1 LTPTQEEGS
10 DKGEFAFQNSSVRA
24 FDVLRRSVDKIL
36 FASNKR
42 FELPFSKH
50 KPKQKVKIMQSMDN
64 LKKLGKLDQA
74 ANDSWAKFQD
84 LNTAVMAEGAI
95 SVKNKELIALG
106 VALTTQCGYCLELH
120 RQGAEKAGASQA
132 EIAETIMIAG
142 ALRAGAALTHG
153 TQILADS

>member
-1 LTPTQEEGS
+1 
-10 DKGEFAFQNSSVRA
+10 
-24 FDVLRRSVDKIL
+24 
-36 FASNKR
+36 
-42 FELPFSKH
+42 
-50 KPKQKVKIMQSMDN
+50 MQSMDN

-74 ANDSWAKFQD
+74 NNDSWAKFQD
-84 LNTAVMAEGAI
+84 LNAAVMAEGAI

-153 TQILADS
+153 TQILSD